1 MPSTAKPAKAKIG
14 VLGASGYTG
23 SELVRLLLRH
33 PRAELVLLT
42 ADRRAGQEMRA
53 VFPQFSPFK
62 LPKLVS
68 IDDTDWK
75 KVKLDLAFC
84 ALPHATTQKVIAD
97 LLDQGAEDQG
107 GGPFGG
113 LPARRHRGLC
123 EVVRPRAPR
132 AEAAARGGV
141 RAGRGLSRQDQEGA
155 PRRQSRLLHELR
167 AASAHAAA
175 QGQGDRSRRD
185 RDRRQVRH
193 DRGGA
198 LRQGGDAVLR
208 GVGGHPRLRR
218 RAPPP
223 YGGAR
228 PGVLDRR
235 RPERRGDLHAASD
248 ADEPR
253 HPVDHLRA
261 RRARANR
268 PKTFTQRF

>member
-1 MPSTAKPAKAKIG
+1 MPANMPAKPAKAKIG

-33 PRAELVLLT
+33 PHAELVLLT

-68 IDDTDWK
+68 IEDTDWK
-75 KVKLDLAFC
+75 KAELDLAFC

-97 LLDQGAEDQG
+97 LLGKAPKTKVVDLSAD
-107 GGPFGG
+107 FR
-113 LPARRHRGLC
+113 LARHRGLC
-123 EVVRPRAPR
+123 EVVRPRASR
-132 AEAAARGGV
+132 AEAAARGGL
-141 RAGRGLSRQDQEGA
+141 RPGRDLSRQDQEGA
-155 PRRQSRLLHELR
+155 AGRQSGLLHQLR
-167 AASAHAAA
+167 AASPHAAA

-193 DRGGA
+193 DRGRA
-198 LRQGGDAVLR
+198 VRQGGDAVLR
-208 GVGGHPRLRR
+208 SVGGHPRLWRR
-218 RAPPP
+218 PPP
-223 YGGAR
+223 PHGRAR
-228 PGVLDRR
+228 PGVLARR
-235 RPERRGDLHAASD
+235 RPQGGGDVHAASG

-261 RRARANR
+261 GHARQIA
-268 PKTFTQRF
+268 